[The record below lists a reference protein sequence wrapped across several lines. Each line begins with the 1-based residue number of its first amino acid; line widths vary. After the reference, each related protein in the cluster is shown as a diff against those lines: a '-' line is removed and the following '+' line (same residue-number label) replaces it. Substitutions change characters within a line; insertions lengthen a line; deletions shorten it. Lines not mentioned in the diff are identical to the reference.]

1 MGFDQNALK
10 QAEGL
15 LSLFKSP
22 QADVQKQVL
31 GEYLKN
37 PFLDDD
43 VQMLAL
49 RTGIDRAILAPVLA
63 ELRDAGFL
71 QSAGRR
77 GHMLDLQQVEATPE
91 TKIAALSTSA
101 LEDELAAEVPDLA
114 LAPLLDALPCGAA
127 LLDYD
132 EGLVQ
137 ANDAFCEM
145 LDLPIEG
152 LHIAQIAVRL
162 GCDPRVEADG
172 GPIALVLEQ
181 GLEVQLRPC
190 AIGEFSGVLAVVSP
204 AAVGWE
210 MVQAQVQI
218 QEDLFAHLR
227 EEVAGPAAL
236 LHAFLEKPKKADL
249 GAARAAVERINTF
262 IATYMLD
269 ELCDED
275 QVE

>member
-1 MGFDQNALK
+1 MGCDQYALT
-10 QAEGL
+10 QVEEL

-22 QADVQKQVL
+22 KADVQKQIL
-31 GEYLKN
+31 NEYLKN

-49 RTGIDRAILAPVLA
+49 RTGIDRDILAPVLA

-77 GHMLDLQQVEATPE
+77 GQMLDLQQIDITPE
-91 TKIAALSTSA
+91 TKILALPSSD
-101 LEDELAAEVPDLA
+101 LENELAAEEPALA
-114 LAPLLDALPCGAA
+114 LAPLLEALPYGAA

-132 EGLVQ
+132 EGLVE
-137 ANDAFCEM
+137 ANDAFYE
-145 LDLPIEG
+145 LLGLPAEG

-172 GPIALVLEQ
+172 DPIALVLEQ

-204 AAVGWE
+204 AALGWE
-210 MVQAQVQI
+210 MAQAQVQI

-227 EEVAGPAAL
+227 EEVAGPAAF
-236 LHAFLEKPKKADL
+236 LHAFLEKPKK
-249 GAARAAVERINTF
+249 
-262 IATYMLD
+262 
-269 ELCDED
+269 
-275 QVE
+275 